1 MSDLDFLSSD
11 EEDGNSNIHANV
23 ATAIDNNS
31 KEQKEIT
38 NTEMN
43 NIDQIETAD
52 DSDSSHNSDSSDDE
66 FGNDFEFGGLLVS
79 FYSLFMFVCL
89 FLCFVLFCFV
99 CVLLLIH
106 TSITHH
112 PKSSGRRWARNTID
126 FSALKLR

>member
-89 FLCFVLFCFV
+89 FLCFVLFCLCAFTHPY
-99 CVLLLIH
+99 IH
-106 TSITHH
+106 HSPSKIIRAKMGKKH
-112 PKSSGRRWARNTID
+112 N
-126 FSALKLR
+126 